1 MEVPG
6 FIIDNIK
13 FPNRGLRHLLSRDI
27 VQQLIYNYGQNY
39 QYNIKNKKN
48 SKLYESRDPSLP
60 FDNLI
65 YCTYTIQYY
74 AIYGSRPI
82 PDNGILD
89 YMYTGVFDMGVF
101 SDEFND

>member
-27 VQQLIYNYGQNY
+27 VQQLIYNYGQTY
-39 QYNIKNKKN
+39 QYNIKKKF
-48 SKLYESRDPSLP
+48 KLYESWDPSLP

-74 AIYGSRPI
+74 AIYESRPI
-82 PDNGILD
+82 PENGILD

-101 SDEFND
+101 FDDFND